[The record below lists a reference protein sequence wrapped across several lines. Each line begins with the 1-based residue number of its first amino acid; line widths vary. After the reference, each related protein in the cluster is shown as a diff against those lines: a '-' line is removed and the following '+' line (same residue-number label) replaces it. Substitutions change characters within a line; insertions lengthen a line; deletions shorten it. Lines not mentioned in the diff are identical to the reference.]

1 MSIENLMVTLNR
13 LPELNLNSSTDWV
26 AVCSFAATAVVVA
39 VGAFYNAYVFKG
51 TVKGQENIAKV
62 NFEFLKE
69 QSKAEFLAK
78 SRLKWVETLRDEVSL
93 FLSLGASV
101 QAVAQFIVN
110 TDWMVGLTPDEI
122 KQNQELYSLRY
133 SEFTS
138 ALAKGRMHFSKV
150 ELLLNLNNKDEEVL
164 MQAMSDYI
172 LAAAKS
178 EAINHLGTDV
188 TIAAR
193 KILMRE
199 WDSVKSMAVI

>member
-51 TVKGQENIAKV
+51 TVKGQENIAKD
-62 NFEFLKE
+62 NFDFLKE

-78 SRLKWVETLRDEVSL
+78 SRMKWVETLRGEVSL

-101 QAVAQFIVN
+101 QAAAQFVVN
-110 TDWMVGLTPDEI
+110 RDWMVGLTFEEI
-122 KQNQELYSLRY
+122 QRNLEQYKMHY
-133 SEFTS
+133 SEFSS

-150 ELLLNLNNKDEEVL
+150 ELLLDLNNKDEEVL
-164 MQAMSDYI
+164 IQAMSSYI
-172 LAAAKS
+172 QAAAKND
-178 EAINHLGTDV
+178 AINELGIEV

-199 WDSVKSMAVI
+199 WDSVKSMSVI